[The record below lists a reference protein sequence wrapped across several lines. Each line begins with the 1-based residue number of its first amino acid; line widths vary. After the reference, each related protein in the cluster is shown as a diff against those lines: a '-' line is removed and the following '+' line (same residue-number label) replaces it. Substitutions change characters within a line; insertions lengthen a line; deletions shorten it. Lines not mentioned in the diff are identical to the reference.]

1 MDLKLDRNCTC
12 VRLSRLMILSLKYH
26 VMLFDTM
33 PSTVR
38 SSILQPYCIRCTI
51 HIFIWECQSLWPV
64 YPNTSVFMTNH
75 WASILLCCFLG
86 KVQQCFQSIQVSC
99 IENKWSKYCL
109 YRSTLL
115 HFLLILVQLAI
126 ISSIWNTFRWQAC
139 SSVCSIGR
147 LACTTDISYLHD
159 APRWLD
165 WVEEMK
171 MVMSYGIHLS
181 HLFAK
186 LTPY

>member
-1 MDLKLDRNCTC
+1 
-12 VRLSRLMILSLKYH
+12 
-26 VMLFDTM
+26 MLFDTM
-33 PSTVR
+33 PSIVR
-38 SSILQPYCIRCTI
+38 STMSTAENGGDCMI
-51 HIFIWECQSLWPV
+51 
-64 YPNTSVFMTNH
+64 NTMPKFVTCLSQHFRWVE
-75 WASILLCCFLG
+75 WLGSCFLG
-86 KVQQCFQSIQVSC
+86 KVQQCFQSNQVSC
-99 IENKWSKYCL
+99 IENKWSKCCL

-139 SSVCSIGR
+139 SSVCSVGR

-171 MVMSYGIHLS
+171 MVMSYGINLS

>member
-1 MDLKLDRNCTC
+1 MYDSYLHNVKIG
-12 VRLSRLMILSLKYH
+12 V
-26 VMLFDTM
+26 
-33 PSTVR
+33 
-38 SSILQPYCIRCTI
+38 
-51 HIFIWECQSLWPV
+51 CQSLWPV
-64 YPNTSVFMTNH
+64 YPNTSIFMSNDWTP
-75 WASILLCCFLG
+75 ILFFYFLG

-99 IENKWSKYCL
+99 IENKSSKCCL

-115 HFLLILVQLAI
+115 HFSLILVQLAI

-147 LACTTDISYLHD
+147 LACTTDISYLYD

-171 MVMSYGIHLS
+171 MVMSYGINLS